1 MAWTMSWQAN
11 DFSQREGSW
20 MSKKIELEGYPSLV
34 FEESP
39 DKVSDLTE
47 VEPEPIPLTE
57 SEAGLK
63 ELNRSAESMLP
74 AGLLDDITGDLHQES
89 VNHSVWC
96 SEGPQPYQPVKTV
109 DVSTTVSM
117 LASVLGKNTAL
128 HYEAD
133 GQKISTTG
141 GNDFVAAQFS
151 PESCQLATSPAA
163 SAAAPHKTAVQE
175 TSDPVGFNYYT
186 AQHGDCVQY
195 QGAACPK
202 PSGLFGG
209 GAWSANA
216 VGGQAPAMLGRF
228 CVFCGKPK
236 HSLNQRF
243 CSHCG
248 SPVVA

>member
-133 GQKISTTG
+133 GQKISTT
-141 GNDFVAAQFS
+141 
-151 PESCQLATSPAA
+151 
-163 SAAAPHKTAVQE
+163 E